1 MKKLIQLTP
10 LLILLLSACNNS
22 TKEEEIKPANG
33 MDAASKFLRAAL
45 DGDYKKA
52 RTYLVKDSTNNQ
64 MIDIYEKDYNSN
76 LPSEDKIKY
85 KSASIR
91 FLKETHEVNDSTT
104 ILHYSNSYKNKP
116 DSLKVIKMNGQWFID
131 LNFTFQPKDSI
142 PKWSKTF
149 W

>member
-10 LLILLLSACNNS
+10 LLILLLSACNDS

-52 RTYLVKDSTNNQ
+52 RTYLVKDSTNHQ
-64 MIDIYEKDYNSN
+64 MIDIYEKDYNNS
-76 LPSEDKIKY
+76 LPPEDKKAY
-85 KSASIR
+85 KTASIR

-104 ILHYSNSYKNKP
+104 IVHYSNSYKNKP
-116 DSLKVIKMNGQWFID
+116 DSLKIVKLNGQWFID

-142 PKWSKTF
+142 PQ
-149 W
+149 

>member
-10 LLILLLSACNNS
+10 ILILLLSACNES
-22 TKEEEIKPANG
+22 TKEEVKPANG

-52 RTYLVKDSTNNQ
+52 RTYLVKDSTNHQ
-64 MIDIYEKDYNSN
+64 MIDIYEKDYNNN
-76 LPSEDKIKY
+76 LPPEDKTKY

-104 ILHYSNSYKNKP
+104 IIHYSNSYKNKP
-116 DSLKVIKMNGQWFID
+116 DSLKIIRINGQWFVD

-142 PKWSKTF
+142 PK
-149 W
+149 

>member
-10 LLILLLSACNNS
+10 LLILLLSACNDS

-64 MIDIYEKDYNSN
+64 MIDIYEKDYNNN
-76 LPSEDKIKY
+76 LPPEDKTKY

-91 FLKETHEVNDSTT
+91 FGA
-104 ILHYSNSYKNKP
+104 
-116 DSLKVIKMNGQWFID
+116 VITKSGCRCLPVIRTER
-131 LNFTFQPKDSI
+131 FTCR
-142 PKWSKTF
+142 
-149 W
+149 

>member
-1 MKKLIQLTP
+1 MKKLFQL
-10 LLILLLSACNNS
+10 LFLYLLLVACND
-22 TKEEEIKPANG
+22 TDKKAEETARPENG

-64 MIDIYEKDYNSN
+64 MIDIYEKDYNNS
-76 LPSEDKIKY
+76 LPPEDKKAY
-85 KSASIR
+85 KTASIR

-104 ILHYSNSYKNKP
+104 IVHYSNSYKNRP
-116 DSLKVIKMNGQWFID
+116 DSLKIVKLNGEWFID

-142 PKWSKTF
+142 PE
-149 W
+149 

>member
-10 LLILLLSACNNS
+10 LLILLFSACNNS
-22 TKEEEIKPANG
+22 TKEEEIQPANG
-33 MDAASKFLRAAL
+33 MDAATKFLRAAL

-64 MIDIYEKDYNSN
+64 MIDIYEKDYNNN
-76 LPSEDKIKY
+76 LPPEDKIKY
-85 KSASIR
+85 KTASIR

-104 ILHYSNSYKNKP
+104 IIHYSNSYKNKR
-116 DSLKVIKMNGQWFID
+116 DSLKVIRLNGQWFID

-142 PKWSKTF
+142 PK
-149 W
+149 